1 MRLKPPTT
9 EDAALEWLTTQV
21 VSAWGVESTPELEK
35 NLRATAKSMAAISA
49 VDLPEEIEPWP
60 I

>member
-1 MRLKPPTT
+1 MRLKPPVSEET
-9 EDAALEWLTTQV
+9 AFEWLRAQV
-21 VSAWGVESTPELEK
+21 LAAWGVESTLELEK
-35 NLRATAKSMAAISA
+35 SLRATAVSMAAISA